1 MYNDVPKKQVC
12 LTALILAISVMGDS
26 MLYGVLPSHL
36 GEFGLTAGL
45 GAGLILSANRWIRL
59 VSNTWAAKIFTRFG
73 LRKPFYA
80 SVVLAITSTVA
91 YGLFQGF
98 WPLFLSR
105 IAWGICFSIQLVS
118 LYMVVLRENERYR
131 GRLMGLYNAIFR
143 SGSLIA
149 VLVGGVLVDLIGI
162 KPSFLI
168 ISSIMLLCFPVISL
182 IYESDSYPSLETKQP
197 ARSRLLTTGGY
208 SLTFWS
214 LLTGS
219 RSGVTTQRSR
229 LLAIHYT
236 RFTNTFAISGLVT
249 ATIGLLL
256 KERIGDSLNIDG
268 FVLGVATLTGIVLST
283 SWAGEVGL
291 STYFGGISDKFG
303 RRSVLLIC
311 LPVIIL
317 GSAILMIK
325 SVFVIVIVVPIVFA
339 ATTASKITL
348 DASAGDLSS
357 DSDKSEV
364 MSRYATWADLGAASG
379 PIAGYTLLSVLDIQ
393 WVYLFSALLV
403 TSGLSFY
410 ILVNK
415 SSTK

>member
-12 LTALILAISVMGDS
+12 LTAIILAISVMGDS

-36 GEFGLTAGL
+36 GEFGLTAGF
-45 GAGLILSANRWIRL
+45 GAGLILSVNRWIRL

-73 LRKPFYA
+73 LRKPFYF
-80 SVVLAITSTVA
+80 SVVLAITSTAA
-91 YGLFQGF
+91 YGIFNGF

-118 LYMVVLRENERYR
+118 LYMVVLRENEQYR

-162 KPSFLI
+162 RLSFLI
-168 ISSIMLLCFPVISL
+168 ISSIMILCFPIIPR
-182 IYESDSYPSLETKQP
+182 IYESDAYPALETKKP
-197 ARSRLLTTGGY
+197 ERSSSLPIGGY
-208 SLTFWS
+208 TFTLWS

-219 RSGVTTQRSR
+219 RGGQRSR

-236 RFTNTFAISGLVT
+236 RFTNSFAISGLVT

-256 KERIGDSLNIDG
+256 KERIGESLNLDG
-268 FVLGVATLTGIVLST
+268 FVMGVATLTGIVLAT

-311 LPVIIL
+311 LPVVIL
-317 GSAILMIK
+317 GTAILIIENA
-325 SVFVIVIVVPIVFA
+325 FVIVIVVPIVFA

-348 DASAGDLSS
+348 DASAGDLAL
-357 DSDKSEV
+357 DPDKSEV
-364 MSRYATWADLGAASG
+364 MSRYATWTDLGAASG
-379 PIAGYTLLSVLDIQ
+379 PIAGYALLSVIAIQ
-393 WVYLFSALLV
+393 WVYLFAALLVASALL
-403 TSGLSFY
+403 FY
-410 ILVNK
+410 ILVNE
-415 SSTK
+415 SRTN

>member
-1 MYNDVPKKQVC
+1 
-12 LTALILAISVMGDS
+12 

-80 SVVLAITSTVA
+80 SVVLAITSTAA

-162 KPSFLI
+162 KLSFLI

-182 IYESDSYPSLETKQP
+182 IYESDSYPNLETKQP
-197 ARSRLLTTGGY
+197 ARSRVLPTGGY
-208 SLTFWS
+208 PLTFWS

-219 RSGVTTQRSR
+219 RGGVTTQRSR

-236 RFTNTFAISGLVT
+236 RFTSTFAISGLVT

-268 FVLGVATLTGIVLST
+268 FVLGVATLTGIVLAT

-317 GSAILMIK
+317 GSVILIIK
-325 SVFVIVIVVPIVFA
+325 NVFVIVIVVPLVFA

-364 MSRYATWADLGAASG
+364 MSRYATWTDLGAASG

-410 ILVNK
+410 TLVNK
-415 SSTK
+415 SSAK

>member
-59 VSNTWAAKIFTRFG
+59 ISNTWAAKIFTRFG

-182 IYESDSYPSLETKQP
+182 IYESDSYLSLETKQP

-379 PIAGYTLLSVLDIQ
+379 PIAGYTLLSVIDIQ

-403 TSGLSFY
+403 TSGLAFY

>member
-1 MYNDVPKKQVC
+1 
-12 LTALILAISVMGDS
+12 
-26 MLYGVLPSHL
+26 
-36 GEFGLTAGL
+36 
-45 GAGLILSANRWIRL
+45 
-59 VSNTWAAKIFTRFG
+59 
-73 LRKPFYA
+73 
-80 SVVLAITSTVA
+80 
-91 YGLFQGF
+91 
-98 WPLFLSR
+98 
-105 IAWGICFSIQLVS
+105 
-118 LYMVVLRENERYR
+118 
-131 GRLMGLYNAIFR
+131 MGLYNAVFR

-162 KPSFLI
+162 KLSFLI
-168 ISSIMLLCFPVISL
+168 ISSTMLLCFPVISL
-182 IYESDSYPSLETKQP
+182 IYESDSYPSLNTKQP
-197 ARSRLLTTGGY
+197 TRSRLLPTGGY
-208 SLTFWS
+208 TLTFWS

-219 RSGVTTQRSR
+219 RGGVTTQRSR

-268 FVLGVATLTGIVLST
+268 FVLGVATLTGIVLAT

-311 LPVIIL
+311 LPVVIL
-317 GSAILMIK
+317 GSAILIIK
-325 SVFVIVIVVPIVFA
+325 NVFVIVIVVPIVFA

-357 DSDKSEV
+357 DLDKSEV
-364 MSRYATWADLGAASG
+364 MSRYATWTDLGAASG

-415 SSTK
+415 SSAK

>member
-59 VSNTWAAKIFTRFG
+59 ISNTWAAKIFTRFG

-182 IYESDSYPSLETKQP
+182 IYESDSYLSLEPKQP

-379 PIAGYTLLSVLDIQ
+379 PIAGYTLLSVIDIQ

-403 TSGLSFY
+403 TSGLAFY

>member
-12 LTALILAISVMGDS
+12 LTAIILAISVMGDS

-36 GEFGLTAGL
+36 GEFGLTAGF
-45 GAGLILSANRWIRL
+45 GAGLILSVNRWIRL

-73 LRKPFYA
+73 LRKPFYF
-80 SVVLAITSTVA
+80 SVVLAITSTAA
-91 YGLFQGF
+91 YGIFHGF

-118 LYMVVLRENERYR
+118 LYMVVLRENEQYR

-162 KPSFLI
+162 RLSFLI
-168 ISSIMLLCFPVISL
+168 ISSIMILCFPIIPR
-182 IYESDSYPSLETKQP
+182 IYESDAYPALETKKP
-197 ARSRLLTTGGY
+197 ERSSSLPVGGY
-208 SLTFWS
+208 TFTLWS

-219 RSGVTTQRSR
+219 RGGQRSR

-236 RFTNTFAISGLVT
+236 RFTNSFAISGLVT

-256 KERIGDSLNIDG
+256 KERIGESLNLDG
-268 FVLGVATLTGIVLST
+268 FVLGVATLTGIVLAT

-311 LPVIIL
+311 LPVVIL
-317 GSAILMIK
+317 GTAILIIENA
-325 SVFVIVIVVPIVFA
+325 FVIVIVVPIVFA

-348 DASAGDLSS
+348 DASAGDLAL
-357 DSDKSEV
+357 DPDKSEV
-364 MSRYATWADLGAASG
+364 MSRYATWTDLGAASG
-379 PIAGYTLLSVLDIQ
+379 PIAGYALLSVIAIQ
-393 WVYLFSALLV
+393 WVYLFAALLVASALL
-403 TSGLSFY
+403 FY
-410 ILVNK
+410 ILVNE
-415 SSTK
+415 SRTN

>member
-59 VSNTWAAKIFTRFG
+59 ISNTWAAKIFTRFG

-379 PIAGYTLLSVLDIQ
+379 PIAGYTLLSVIDIQ

-403 TSGLSFY
+403 TSGLAFY

>member
-12 LTALILAISVMGDS
+12 LTAIILAISVMGDS

-36 GEFGLTAGL
+36 GEFGLTAGF
-45 GAGLILSANRWIRL
+45 GAGLILSVNRWIRL

-73 LRKPFYA
+73 LRKPFYF
-80 SVVLAITSTVA
+80 SVVLAITSTAA
-91 YGLFQGF
+91 YGIFDGF

-118 LYMVVLRENERYR
+118 LYMVVLRENEQYR

-162 KPSFLI
+162 RLSFLI
-168 ISSIMLLCFPVISL
+168 ISSIMILCFPIIPR
-182 IYESDSYPSLETKQP
+182 IYESDAYPALETKKP
-197 ARSRLLTTGGY
+197 ERSSSLPIGGY
-208 SLTFWS
+208 TFTLWS

-219 RSGVTTQRSR
+219 RGGQRSR

-236 RFTNTFAISGLVT
+236 RFTNSFAISGLVT

-256 KERIGDSLNIDG
+256 KERIGESLNLDG
-268 FVLGVATLTGIVLST
+268 FVLGVATLTGIVLAT

-311 LPVIIL
+311 LPVVIL
-317 GSAILMIK
+317 GTAILIIENA
-325 SVFVIVIVVPIVFA
+325 FVIVIVVPIVFA

-348 DASAGDLSS
+348 DASAGDLAL
-357 DSDKSEV
+357 DPDKSEV
-364 MSRYATWADLGAASG
+364 MSRYATWTDLGAASG
-379 PIAGYTLLSVLDIQ
+379 PIAGYALLSVIAIQ
-393 WVYLFSALLV
+393 WVYLFAALLVASALL
-403 TSGLSFY
+403 FY
-410 ILVNK
+410 ILVNE
-415 SSTK
+415 SRTN

>member
-36 GEFGLTAGL
+36 GEFGLTAGF

-73 LRKPFYA
+73 LRKPFYV
-80 SVVLAITSTVA
+80 SVVLAITSTAA

-98 WPLFLSR
+98 WPLLLSR

-162 KPSFLI
+162 KLSFLI

-182 IYESDSYPSLETKQP
+182 IYESDSYPGLETNQP
-197 ARSRLLTTGGY
+197 ARSRLLPTGGY
-208 SLTFWS
+208 TLTFWS

-219 RSGVTTQRSR
+219 QGGATTQRSR

-236 RFTNTFAISGLVT
+236 RFTTTFAISGLVT

-268 FVLGVATLTGIVLST
+268 FVLGVATLTGIVLAT

-303 RRSVLLIC
+303 RQSVLLIC
-311 LPVIIL
+311 LPVVIL
-317 GSAILMIK
+317 GSVILIIK
-325 SVFVIVIVVPIVFA
+325 NVFVIVIVVPIVFA
-339 ATTASKITL
+339 ATTASKVTL

-357 DSDKSEV
+357 DRDKSEV
-364 MSRYATWADLGAASG
+364 MSRYATWTDLGAASG

-393 WVYLFSALLV
+393 WIYLFSALLV